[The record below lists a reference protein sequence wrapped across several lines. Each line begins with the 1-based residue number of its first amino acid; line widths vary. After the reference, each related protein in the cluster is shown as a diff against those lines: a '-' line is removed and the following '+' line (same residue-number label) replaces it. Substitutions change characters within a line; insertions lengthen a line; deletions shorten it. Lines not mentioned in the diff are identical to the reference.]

1 MTKEGALLK
10 VKGYLTD
17 LLPSEGYDE
26 VEEIIK
32 ALKQT
37 DTLDEIRAE
46 IEEKYGHCDICEY
59 FEDYDY
65 EDNNI
70 SEYRYVANVKDI
82 LQIIDKYKADK
93 KDCTTCIGF
102 GDNDYAQS
110 FCHDCIKDIQN
121 HYKAESEK
129 V

>member
-1 MTKEGALLK
+1 MPPTIEIPKLVPVSMTKEEALSK

-17 LLPSEGYDE
+17 LLPSEEYDE

-37 DTLDEIRAE
+37 DTLDKIRAE

-82 LQIIDKYKADK
+82 LQIIDKYKANK
-93 KDCTTCIGF
+93 RV
-102 GDNDYAQS
+102 
-110 FCHDCIKDIQN
+110 
-121 HYKAESEK
+121 EE
-129 V
+129 